1 MSKKKTKL
9 LIALITIALCICMV
23 VGGTYALF
31 TDKVIL
37 TNHLKAGELNITLVR
52 TNLTTTTL
60 DEETGYLKTVESTPD
75 VDFTNETAENVFGL
89 TSDTKIVPQCSFEA
103 MMEVS
108 NNSDVAFS
116 YSLEIV
122 LDGDAKELSDQ
133 IELSVTVNGVT
144 TTNKLSEGYT
154 VENVATLAINQ
165 TSEFVVNI
173 LFLDLDSEVNNAA
186 QNQEVN
192 FDLIVSAIQVTQA
205 PVVQE

>member
-165 TSEFVVNI
+165 TSEFVVKI